1 MGDSDY
7 RLSAAVCA
15 LPAEDADKLISAGD
29 GDCALLYIY
38 LLRRGQQPDSEL
50 CRALGWQA
58 GRLRA
63 AAEKL
68 RACGLLSGGGAAPGR
83 SGPEDALPE
92 YSAEDVVRRSG
103 EDPAFRGILAET
115 ERLLGR
121 TLSGADT
128 RALFGIYD
136 FLGLPVDVIM
146 ELLHHC
152 CEEYKLKFGPGRVP
166 TMRQVEK
173 EAYIWADR
181 EIMTFEQAEDYIRMR
196 ARLRDAS
203 ESLRRS
209 FGIHDRPLTPTE
221 RKYVEGWLE
230 QGFTQGAIELAYDKT
245 VTNTGQLKWNYM
257 NRIIQSWHEK
267 GLHTTQEIADGD
279 APRRSSGGPR
289 QSQRTEP
296 SRMGELER
304 MKKIYDKVRGN

>member
-152 CEEYKLKFGPGRVP
+152 AEQSRLKYGPGRVP
-166 TMRQVEK
+166 TMRQIEK
-173 EAYIWADR
+173 EAFNWANL
-181 EIMTFEQAEDYIRMR
+181 EIMTIDRAEEYIKSR
-196 ARLRDAS
+196 AERRDAC
-203 ESLRRS
+203 EALKLA
-209 FGIHDRPLTPTE
+209 FGIRDRALTATE
-221 RKYVEGWLE
+221 RTYLEGWLE
-230 QGFTQGAIELAYDKT
+230 QGFTQEALELAYDKT
-245 VTNTGQLKWNYM
+245 VTNTGQLKWQYM
-257 NRIIQSWHEK
+257 NRIIQSWQSK
-267 GLHTTQEIADGD
+267 GLYTVAEIEAGDGPKRQPAKPPARQEPG
-279 APRRSSGGPR
+279 
-289 QSQRTEP
+289 
-296 SRMGELER
+296 GELER
-304 MKKIYDKVRGN
+304 MKKIYDKVRRG

>member
-58 GRLRA
+58 GRLLA

-152 CEEYKLKFGPGRVP
+152 AEQSRLKYGPGRVP
-166 TMRQVEK
+166 TMRQIEK
-173 EAYIWADR
+173 EAFNWANL
-181 EIMTFEQAEDYIRMR
+181 EIMTIDRAEEYIKSR
-196 ARLRDAS
+196 AERRDAC
-203 ESLRRS
+203 EALKLA
-209 FGIHDRPLTPTE
+209 FGIRDRALTATE
-221 RKYVEGWLE
+221 RKYLEGWLE
-230 QGFTQGAIELAYDKT
+230 QGFTQEALELAYDKT
-245 VTNTGQLKWNYM
+245 VTNTGQLKWQYM
-257 NRIIQSWHEK
+257 NRIIQSWQSK
-267 GLHTTQEIADGD
+267 GLYTVAEIEAGDGPKRQPAKPPARQEPG
-279 APRRSSGGPR
+279 
-289 QSQRTEP
+289 
-296 SRMGELER
+296 GELER
-304 MKKIYDKVRGN
+304 MKKIYDKVRRG